1 MIVKVKRCEV
11 VEGERQD
18 GTTYLGNTVVVIFG
32 DKQTAARVFV
42 RDEVCDPYSIQPD
55 QLYDMYR
62 DEKGNCLVFD
72 LYEKP
77 EK

>member
-1 MIVKVKRCEV
+1 MIVQVKRCDV
-11 VEGERQD
+11 VDGERQD
-18 GTTYLGNTVVVIFG
+18 GTPYIGNSVVVIFG
-32 DKQTAARVFV
+32 DKMTAARVFV
-42 RDEVCDPYSIQPD
+42 REEVCDPYSIKPG

-77 EK
+77 VK